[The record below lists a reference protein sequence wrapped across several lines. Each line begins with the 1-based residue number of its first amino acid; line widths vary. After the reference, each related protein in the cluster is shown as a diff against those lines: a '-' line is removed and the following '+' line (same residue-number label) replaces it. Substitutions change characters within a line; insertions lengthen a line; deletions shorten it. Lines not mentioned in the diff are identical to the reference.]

1 MKCIEDAADIGVVTA
16 GGKIVVEFLD
26 KTIYNERS
34 QRCRMAP
41 PVFEEREDR
50 LLKKGKIKII
60 ALIGAFVLTVL
71 IVGLI
76 NRHSSNDTT
85 DNMAGATLPV
95 VTLTYADEEI
105 NELHGHTAQMNA
117 VYMRDSITPLDK
129 NRKLP
134 VSIETFG
141 NSIDKISYEIRSMD
155 RKRLVAEADVKN
167 FKAEDKQ
174 VTANIKIQ
182 NIIEEGE
189 EYLLIL
195 KLQQG
200 KKEVYYYTRIIQP
213 VDAYVQE
220 SLAFA
225 KDFHDTSMNP

>member
-1 MKCIEDAADIGVVTA
+1 
-16 GGKIVVEFLD
+16 
-26 KTIYNERS
+26 
-34 QRCRMAP
+34 
-41 PVFEEREDR
+41 
-50 LLKKGKIKII
+50 
-60 ALIGAFVLTVL
+60 
-71 IVGLI
+71 
-76 NRHSSNDTT
+76 
-85 DNMAGATLPV
+85 MAGATLPV

-129 NRKLP
+129 SRKLP

-189 EYLLIL
+189 EDL
-195 KLQQG
+195 KAAAG
-200 KKEVYYYTRIIQP
+200 KKR
-213 VDAYVQE
+213 
-220 SLAFA
+220 SLLLHTHHTAGRCLCAGEPCVCEGF
-225 KDFHDTSMNP
+225 S

>member
-129 NRKLP
+129 AVNCLSVLRLSAIP
-134 VSIETFG
+134 L
-141 NSIDKISYEIRSMD
+141 IRFPMRS
-155 RKRLVAEADVKN
+155 EAWTGSVWSQK
-167 FKAEDKQ
+167 
-174 VTANIKIQ
+174 
-182 NIIEEGE
+182 
-189 EYLLIL
+189 
-195 KLQQG
+195 
-200 KKEVYYYTRIIQP
+200 P
-213 VDAYVQE
+213 
-220 SLAFA
+220 
-225 KDFHDTSMNP
+225 M

>member
-117 VYMRDSITPLDK
+117 VYMLS
-129 NRKLP
+129 
-134 VSIETFG
+134 
-141 NSIDKISYEIRSMD
+141 
-155 RKRLVAEADVKN
+155 
-167 FKAEDKQ
+167 
-174 VTANIKIQ
+174 
-182 NIIEEGE
+182 
-189 EYLLIL
+189 LIH
-195 KLQQG
+195 
-200 KKEVYYYTRIIQP
+200 I
-213 VDAYVQE
+213 
-220 SLAFA
+220 
-225 KDFHDTSMNP
+225 

>member
-1 MKCIEDAADIGVVTA
+1 M
-16 GGKIVVEFLD
+16 
-26 KTIYNERS
+26 
-34 QRCRMAP
+34 
-41 PVFEEREDR
+41 
-50 LLKKGKIKII
+50 KKGKDKNNRTDR
-60 ALIGAFVLTVL
+60 AFVLTVL

-129 NRKLP
+129 SRKLP

-155 RKRLVAEADVKN
+155 RKRLVAEARCEK
-167 FKAEDKQ
+167 F
-174 VTANIKIQ
+174 
-182 NIIEEGE
+182 
-189 EYLLIL
+189 
-195 KLQQG
+195 
-200 KKEVYYYTRIIQP
+200 
-213 VDAYVQE
+213 
-220 SLAFA
+220 
-225 KDFHDTSMNP
+225 

>member
-1 MKCIEDAADIGVVTA
+1 MAEDCPIWWKCCYTMKCIEDAADIGVVTA

-85 DNMAGATLPV
+85 DNMAGATLPGC
-95 VTLTYADEEI
+95 YAH
-105 NELHGHTAQMNA
+105 LC
-117 VYMRDSITPLDK
+117 R
-129 NRKLP
+129 
-134 VSIETFG
+134 
-141 NSIDKISYEIRSMD
+141 
-155 RKRLVAEADVKN
+155 
-167 FKAEDKQ
+167 
-174 VTANIKIQ
+174 
-182 NIIEEGE
+182 
-189 EYLLIL
+189 
-195 KLQQG
+195 
-200 KKEVYYYTRIIQP
+200 
-213 VDAYVQE
+213 
-220 SLAFA
+220 
-225 KDFHDTSMNP
+225 